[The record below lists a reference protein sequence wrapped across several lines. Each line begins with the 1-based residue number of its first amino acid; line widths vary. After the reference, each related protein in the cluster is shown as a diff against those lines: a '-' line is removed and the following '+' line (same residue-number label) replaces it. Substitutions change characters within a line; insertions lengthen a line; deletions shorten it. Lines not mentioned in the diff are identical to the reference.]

1 VSPQHT
7 TTKKGHPSQK
17 EKRIPIEK
25 QRRKKED
32 IDIYINE

>member
-1 VSPQHT
+1 VSPQHDNQ
-7 TTKKGHPSQK
+7 KKDTPSQK

-32 IDIYINE
+32 IDIHINE